1 MSATRLLVLGAVR
14 GFGRAHGY
22 LVRTELL
29 TWGADEWA
37 NVKWGSL
44 YHALRQ
50 LAKDGLLRAIDV
62 PESGDRVDYEI
73 TEAGDE
79 EFFRLLR
86 EALRQPELRQDML
99 TAGLALLPALP
110 RDEAIELLEK
120 RLHALESGRADIIEQ
135 TSSWADPG
143 HVQELFDLWVH
154 NTSSGADWTRGLID
168 RLKAGAHTM
177 AGEDPTGFGMPGTW
191 TPTQV

>member
-50 LAKDGLLRAIDV
+50 LAKDGLLRAIEV
-62 PESGDRVDYEI
+62 PDSGGRVDYEI
-73 TEAGDE
+73 TETGDT

-86 EALRQPELRQDML
+86 DAVGQPEIRQDLL
-99 TAGLALLPALP
+99 TAGLALLPALS
-110 RDEAIELLEK
+110 RAEAIELLEK

-135 TSSWADPG
+135 TSAWADPG

-154 NTSSGADWTRGLID
+154 NASSGVDWTRGLIE

-177 AGEDPTGFGMPGTW
+177 AGEDPSGFGMPGTW